1 MVYKLNAFHQP
12 VWRTP
17 STLQIGL
24 DARNVVLQDIS
35 GPAEKF
41 IDALYFGIAQNQVE
55 AIAKQSKL
63 APEEAMV
70 LLRKLAALLE
80 ADAPKISGR
89 PNPGEPLNLDA
100 SFADRAH
107 ASLQHSTDGMA
118 VLQERGR
125 RAIFVERL
133 DATGILL
140 MNAFAGAG
148 IGTIVT
154 QDSAKVSLAD
164 VGPLAY
170 PAALVGHQ
178 RIAAATM
185 LLQATWPSTKLINAT
200 RTRDSK
206 LNNIDLVLLAG
217 SAISDTHSMS
227 LWNSRQVAQLEIRF
241 EPTGFRVSRVVSPG
255 ATPCLICRELCEHMG
270 NTELAAVDAQLAQ
283 SDMSFAH
290 SANRVL
296 GAGLA
301 LETGLAWLDQVGG
314 FTREQTSSYRII
326 NAGVSSGL
334 PTSHMRVEDWDFH
347 PDCSCLM
354 VAEQLGSRPP
364 AGQRMEPS
372 RAS

>member
-24 DARNVVLQDIS
+24 DARRVVLQDVS
-35 GPAEKF
+35 APAEKF

-70 LLRKLAALLE
+70 LLRKLGPLLE
-80 ADAPKISGR
+80 ADAPKPSGR

-107 ASLQHSTDGMA
+107 ASLQQSTDGFA

-125 RAIFVERL
+125 RAIFIERL

-140 MNAFAGAG
+140 MNAFASAG

-154 QDSAKVSLAD
+154 QDSGKVSVSD

-170 PAALVGHQ
+170 PSALVGHQ

-241 EPTGFRVSRVVSPG
+241 ESNGLRVSRVVTPG
-255 ATPCLICRELCEHMG
+255 TTPCLICRELCEHMG

-290 SANRVL
+290 SANRIL
-296 GAGLA
+296 GTGLA
-301 LETGLAWLDQVGG
+301 LESGLAWLDQVGG
-314 FTREQTSSYRII
+314 FGSQETSSYRAI
-326 NAGVSSGL
+326 NAGVTSGL
-334 PTSHMRVEDWDFH
+334 PTSQLRLEDWDFH
-347 PDCSCLM
+347 ADCSCLM
-354 VAEQLGSRPP
+354 VAQQL
-364 AGQRMEPS
+364 AAQ